1 MTDADLFQSH
11 RPLLFAIAYRM
22 LGSASE
28 AEDVLQDAYL
38 RYAREPR
45 KEVRSPASY
54 LSTIVTRLCLDRL
67 KSARATREHY
77 PGPWLPEPVLTTG
90 SEADAQLAAERQ
102 ESIEFAFLIL
112 LESLTPQERAVF
124 LLREVFEYEYADIAA
139 ILELSVANC
148 RQLFHRARTRIA
160 ERKPRFRSS
169 TEQRR
174 QMVERFMA
182 AAQQGEVD
190 DLASLL
196 AQDVIFTADGGGKAP
211 AVSRPVHGRQTVAKL
226 MRGLVRNLM
235 RAARRM
241 GGDLRLDVVDIN
253 GEPAI
258 PCWFGGRLETVFI
271 FSASGNQINAIWSMR
286 NTDKLAYIERQ
297 LRAGGNGVPL

>member
-1 MTDADLFQSH
+1 
-11 RPLLFAIAYRM
+11 
-22 LGSASE
+22 
-28 AEDVLQDAYL
+28 
-38 RYAREPR
+38 
-45 KEVRSPASY
+45 
-54 LSTIVTRLCLDRL
+54 
-67 KSARATREHY
+67 
-77 PGPWLPEPVLTTG
+77 
-90 SEADAQLAAERQ
+90 
-102 ESIEFAFLIL
+102 
-112 LESLTPQERAVF
+112 LTPQERAVF